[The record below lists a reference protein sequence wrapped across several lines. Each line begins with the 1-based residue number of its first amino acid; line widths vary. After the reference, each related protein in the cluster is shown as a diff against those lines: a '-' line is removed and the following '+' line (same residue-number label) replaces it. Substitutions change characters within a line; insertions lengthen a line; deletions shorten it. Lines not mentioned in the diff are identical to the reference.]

1 MAAEGYRP
9 WLDGI
14 RTLSILLVIIEH
26 GLRPLMPSWNYGG
39 TGVGIFFVLSG
50 YLITGLLLDEINKT
64 GAIDLRRFYIRRVA
78 RLMPALLLLVIVFDV
93 IFLACGMP
101 NSIVASLL
109 SVAYVSNYATVA
121 NGHYIPSFGHTW
133 SLAVEEH
140 FYFIWPLV
148 LPWLVRRL
156 PPQKVFHATLAFC
169 IAVLVWR
176 IVILQLGAPPRL
188 LYVGSLERSDTLLYG
203 ALAAMAVRQ
212 GWRPHPALFYFGIAL
227 VLGQLILSDFDHVRP
242 IALALGAAFAIVAL
256 DHCPLHRVRRLLSA
270 VPMVWLG
277 TVSYGIYLWHG
288 TIFDFFHAR
297 GMTSM
302 AYAPLAIGLS
312 IAAAALSHRCLEMP
326 VRQWARARTER
337 VNAPSTG
344 PVSRPLTLEPG
355 SAAAKD

>member
-1 MAAEGYRP
+1 
-9 WLDGI
+9 
-14 RTLSILLVIIEH
+14 
-26 GLRPLMPSWNYGG
+26 
-39 TGVGIFFVLSG
+39 
-50 YLITGLLLDEINKT
+50 
-64 GAIDLRRFYIRRVA
+64 
-78 RLMPALLLLVIVFDV
+78 LLLVIVFDV